1 MPFLSA
7 SQYTSQ
13 SRSTV
18 CGTTGPVGPIGPTGP
33 AGVSTNTGAT
43 GYTGNTG
50 PVGPTGPV
58 TPTVPLAKNL
68 VTELFIEYNHIDGND
83 VEQGTADV
91 MINAGPFSTAGII
104 NFDDYTDGEDIYAT
118 YIEEHNLPGF
128 NTAPTYVIIRKT
140 GLWEIELLNTFN
152 LPVGTEAGLI
162 MQNTNQGITQLGRF
176 PRDYN
181 GTVYGNYRGG
191 RILAFLED
199 GDTITFRLLTV
210 DFSTSSQFITRLGED
225 ANSANLKANFYYLGG
240 S

>member
-58 TPTVPLAKNL
+58 RPTVPLAKNL
-68 VTELFIEYNHIDGND
+68 VTELFIEYNHIDGNG

-91 MINAGPFSTAGII
+91 NIVAGPFSNCGPI

-152 LPVGTEAGLI
+152 LPVGTEVGLI
-162 MQNTNQGITQLGRF
+162 LESSDRGTTQLGTF
-176 PRDYN
+176 PRDYY
-181 GTVYGNYRGG
+181 GTYGFYRGG
-191 RILAFLED
+191 RILVFLED
-199 GDTITFRLLTV
+199 GNKITFRLLTT
-210 DFSTSSQFITRLGED
+210 DFTTGEKIITRLPEGLN
-225 ANSANLKANFYYLGG
+225 AFQLTANFYYLGG
-240 S
+240 T